1 MGSSLHIF
9 LYGVPFKGVTNKENV
24 MKQFRNLPYF
34 VTSLNAKYVI
44 KNCYLE
50 QTLLCLRK
58 INTLVGTVSK
68 DEDIV
73 YSYVKA

>member
-1 MGSSLHIF
+1 M
-9 LYGVPFKGVTNKENV
+9 FKKNSIGQSAGKHRIGETSTTSRKTYTQVSGNGKLFT
-24 MKQFRNLPYF
+24 YF
-34 VTSLNAKYVI
+34 P
-44 KNCYLE
+44 
-50 QTLLCLRK
+50 LLCLRK